1 MKFRHQQSEEV
12 SVNITALIDI
22 VFLLLIF
29 FMISTTF
36 KKESHIELSLPKAS
50 AEEKLEDHVKI
61 EILIDINGDYAINGM
76 TLINNDLNTLK
87 RAIKKISVDHNMPVI
102 ISADAQSPHQA
113 FVSAMDAAGQLGFSR
128 ISITTMKEQVVK

>member
-1 MKFRHQQSEEV
+1 MKFRHQKSEEV

-36 KKESHIELSLPKAS
+36 KKESYIELNLPKAS
-50 AEEKLEDHVKI
+50 AEEKLENSVKI
-61 EILIDINGDYAINGM
+61 EIVIDINGDYAINGM
-76 TLINNDLNTLK
+76 TLINSNLNALK
-87 RAIKKISVDHNMPVI
+87 RAIKKISVDNKTPLI
-102 ISADAQSPHQA
+102 ISADAKSPHQA

-128 ISITTMKEQVVK
+128 ISITTMKEQVVE